1 MALSNTIK
9 TKFRRVR
16 FISVRCYVGLRRMH
30 MRETAALPCSPS
42 SVGSATRPANSSTH
56 HMPPQPPPIALIARL
71 PLPESAGWMAQK
83 CSPNRSIAS
92 ALLPLRCPRR
102 LGHAANWTAAQAP
115 QTETVRSAHMCFGA
129 PDLAQREHLDTA
141 SSLAPAEKL
150 QRSRRA
156 IAALDTSTAST
167 SYPQQPKKGC
177 YVLARRQHQ
186 ARARPEEAIRHLEVV

>member
-1 MALSNTIK
+1 M
-9 TKFRRVR
+9 
-16 FISVRCYVGLRRMH
+16 LRW
-30 MRETAALPCSPS
+30 
-42 SVGSATRPANSSTH
+42 SATDAHAGDSRFALLPHRLWAQQPDPQTLPAH

-150 QRSRRA
+150 QRSRRVLLPHS
-156 IAALDTSTAST
+156 IHRPHLRHT
-167 SYPQQPKKGC
+167 PQQPKKAVTSSPAGNIK
-177 YVLARRQHQ
+177 
-186 ARARPEEAIRHLEVV
+186 RAPDRSEAIRHLEVV